1 MLKPNRKKKPN
12 PQELGQIYKRQLDQ
26 AKQKFEQLEFESESE
41 EGEVKVVVTG
51 RREIKS
57 LSLTPEIMQGQKEQV
72 ESLVAAVVNQALALV
87 RNANIELTNEV
98 ARKFNE
104 QYGMIAR

>member
-1 MLKPNRKKKPN
+1 MLKPNKKKKPN

-26 AKQKFEQLEFESESE
+26 AKQEFEQLEFASESE
-41 EGEVKVVVTG
+41 EGDVKVVVTG
-51 RREIKS
+51 RREIKT

-72 ESLVAAVVNQALALV
+72 ENLIAAVVNQALALV

-98 ARKFNE
+98 ARKFNA
-104 QYGMIAR
+104 QYG

>member
-1 MLKPNRKKKPN
+1 MLKTNKKKKPN
-12 PQELGQIYKRQLDQ
+12 PQELGKIYKRQLDQ

-41 EGEVKVVVTG
+41 KGEVKVVVTG

-72 ESLVAAVVNQALALV
+72 ESLIATVVNQALALV

-98 ARKFNE
+98 ALKFNE